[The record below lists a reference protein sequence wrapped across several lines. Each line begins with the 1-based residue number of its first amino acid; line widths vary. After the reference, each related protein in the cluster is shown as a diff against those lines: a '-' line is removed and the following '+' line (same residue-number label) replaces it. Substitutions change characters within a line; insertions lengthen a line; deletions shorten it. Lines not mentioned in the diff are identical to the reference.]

1 MSPSPAFWQKTVLAI
16 YCLDLLLHALFIH
29 FNLPYIA
36 FTKPLIVPLL
46 LTYLLLRDSYVG
58 QTVGKFVF
66 YVGLFLSLF
75 GDVLLLSVTDTF
87 FLSAM
92 VIFMMVNLCY
102 AFAFFQLGNWRR
114 NLVVMLIAAGVLGLI
129 GGYFMYE
136 MNDDLGAY
144 AMPVVVYIF
153 TLVLMVLGAVSI
165 ATGSPQIRRI
175 AWSNFIP
182 GAILFMIEDMI
193 FALNYFHYHGYNDLY
208 IGVIIGYGTAQ
219 FLFVRGIEKVFLR
232 DK

>member
-36 FTKPLIVPLL
+36 VTKSLIVPLL

-58 QTVGKFVF
+58 ETVGKFVF

-114 NLVVMLIAAGVLGLI
+114 NLAVMLLTACVLGLI
-129 GGYFMYE
+129 AGYFMYE
-136 MNDDLGAY
+136 MSADLGAY
-144 AMPVVVYIF
+144 AMPVVVFIF
-153 TLVLMVLGAVSI
+153 TLALMVLGAVSI
-165 ATGSPQIRRI
+165 TSSRDAIRKV
-175 AWSNFIP
+175 AWTNFIP
-182 GAILFMIEDMI
+182 GAILFMVEDMV
-193 FALNYFHYHGYNDLY
+193 FALNYFRYHGYNDLY
-208 IGVIIGYGTAQ
+208 IGVIFGYGVAQ
-219 FLFVRGIEKVFLR
+219 YLFVRGIEKVFLR
-232 DK
+232 NR